1 MSAWVLPLVPM
12 VGAGA
17 VLGVRRRRQ
26 ALAPV
31 AVAAVV
37 ATLGVAVWSAGSEA
51 SAGWRWGGELS
62 LGLDVE
68 GLARV
73 MVVLVPGVAL
83 PVVAY
88 AAASLRGDPGL
99 ARLLALLLAFVAAML
114 VLVAAADLLTLLV
127 AWELVSATSWALIA
141 TDWRDAER
149 PGHALQAFLTTR
161 VGDLGL
167 VAAAAV
173 AVVATGGGDYDALSG
188 LHGWPAQVVAGGLL
202 LAAAAKSAQLPFS
215 PWLFPA
221 MAGPTPV
228 SALLHSAT
236 MVAAGAYALARTVP
250 VLEGAPW
257 LAGAVASLGVATAIV
272 GSLVAGAQDDL
283 KRALAASTS
292 AQYGLVLVAVGAGS
306 TAAAGAHLVTHAVFK
321 ALLFLG
327 AGVAL
332 HQAGTLDLSRLRLGR
347 VVPFAAGTFAVGAAA
362 LAAVPP
368 LGAAWSK
375 EEVLAAATHAG
386 AWLGAGVLVASF
398 LSALYAGRLA
408 VLAFGP
414 SSAASPRIVEPG
426 GGSAAPIAHES
437 GAAGRNRL
445 ERAAL
450 GGLAAASVALGV
462 LWLPGAGG
470 VVERASGGRLFE
482 AAAWELPGSLG
493 AIAAAAGLLA
503 VLHRSSTLVTLGL
516 PDRLRAAV
524 AGWLGLPG
532 RARLLVVDPVL
543 ALSRGLAAF
552 DDRVVDAG
560 VRAAAR
566 VPVALSAV
574 LSWWGERSVDGVVQ
588 AVAGTTLRAAAGSR
602 LVDERGVDRA
612 VEDLARGAGVAG
624 SRSRKLQT
632 GLSHHYY
639 VLVALGLV
647 ALVAV
652 AALGR
657 S

>member
-1 MSAWVLPLVPM
+1 MRSLLFNIAYWVLSM
-12 VGAGA
+12 VYALMAVVAAALPGRGPTQWIIRRYTRRMVQAMRLFAGIELEVRGKERLPAGA
-17 VLGVRRRRQ
+17 FLIAAKHQSWGDGFCTYAQFEDLAFVIGAHMEKYPGVGLILRKLGVIIVDNEGGKSSRRALMQDAAQVRAEGRRILIYPEGH
-26 ALAPV
+26 LAPV
-31 AVAAVV
+31 GKRYPYRSGVFHMYRTFAVPVVPAATNLGLFWPGIEFRKRPGSAVLEFLEPIPPGLPRGEFMARLEQAIEDRTAELIAE
-37 ATLGVAVWSAGSEA
+37 ATGAPLTTLVAV
-51 SAGWRWGGELS
+51 L
-62 LGLDVE
+62 
-68 GLARV
+68 
-73 MVVLVPGVAL
+73 
-83 PVVAY
+83 
-88 AAASLRGDPGL
+88 
-99 ARLLALLLAFVAAML
+99 
-114 VLVAAADLLTLLV
+114 
-127 AWELVSATSWALIA
+127 
-141 TDWRDAER
+141 
-149 PGHALQAFLTTR
+149 
-161 VGDLGL
+161 
-167 VAAAAV
+167 
-173 AVVATGGGDYDALSG
+173 
-188 LHGWPAQVVAGGLL
+188 
-202 LAAAAKSAQLPFS
+202 
-215 PWLFPA
+215 
-221 MAGPTPV
+221 
-228 SALLHSAT
+228 
-236 MVAAGAYALARTVP
+236 
-250 VLEGAPW
+250 W
-257 LAGAVASLGVATAIV
+257 LAGAVAALGVATAIA
-272 GSLVAGAQDDL
+272 GSLVAGTQNDL

-414 SSAASPRIVEPG
+414 SSAASARIVEPG
-426 GGSAAPIAHES
+426 GGSAAPMVHKS
-437 GAAGRNRL
+437 GAAGPSRL

-482 AAAWELPGSLG
+482 AAGWELPGSLA
-493 AIAAAAGLLA
+493 AIAAAGGLLA
-503 VLHRSSTLVTLGL
+503 VLHRSSALVTLGL

-532 RARLLVVDPVL
+532 LARLLVVDPVL

-632 GLSHHYY
+632 GLAHHYY